1 MLISSF
7 RHIQVQEIIVDGGD
21 VEFFTSPKEY
31 KQQLLLLIENARQRI
46 FITALYLQDDDA
58 GREVLFA
65 LYQAKANF
73 PDLIVNI
80 FVDFNRGQ
88 RGLIGE
94 KASLGNRELYLKL
107 AEQYPQTINIYG
119 VAVKRK
125 EVFGVLHLK
134 GMVFDNT
141 LFYTGAS
148 INDIYL
154 HQADRYRLDR
164 YCAINSALLAD
175 SFCLYLTDTFINS
188 GLAPL
193 LNQSD
198 IPDALQQKRTLALL
212 KQKLKVSRYPAPALA
227 TKLHVNVEP
236 NEASILPLV
245 GFGRNKNQLNQATRK
260 LIQNAHSNMVI
271 FTPYFNLPHA
281 LARDIIRALKRGIKT
296 TVVVGDKTAN
306 DFFISREE
314 DFSTIGIV
322 PYLYEMLL
330 RRFVKRY
337 QNFIDKGLLNIY
349 LWKDNGNSFH
359 LKGVRV
365 DDRYHLITGSNLNP
379 RAWALDLENGLLLDD
394 VNQLFLSKT
403 DEELQGILANT
414 TRVRHF
420 SDIEAVADYPEKPQK
435 LLKKIRVTQIHRV
448 LKRFL

>member
-1 MLISSF
+1 M
-7 RHIQVQEIIVDGGD
+7 QEIIVDGGD
-21 VEFFTSPKEY
+21 VEFFTRPKEY
-31 KQQLLLLIENARQRI
+31 KQQLLLLIKNARQRI

-58 GREVLFA
+58 GKEVLSA

-73 PDLIVNI
+73 PELVVNI

-94 KASLGNRELYLKL
+94 EASLGNRELYLKL
-107 AEQYPQTINIYG
+107 ADTYPQTINIYG

-134 GMVFDNT
+134 GMVFDNQV
-141 LFYTGAS
+141 FYTGAS

-164 YCAINSALLAD
+164 YCTINSAPLAD
-175 SFCLYLTDTFINS
+175 SFCCYLTNTFIES
-188 GLAPL
+188 GLAPQ
-193 LNQSD
+193 LNLAHL
-198 IPDALQQKRTLALL
+198 PDALQQKKNLALL
-212 KQKLKVSRYPAPALA
+212 KQKLKTSRYL
-227 TKLHVNVEP
+227 VESP
-236 NEASILPLV
+236 LTHSASSMGSDKAVITPLV

-260 LIQNAHSNMVI
+260 LVQGANDNMVI

-281 LARDIIRALKRGIKT
+281 LARDVVRALKRGIKT
-296 TVVVGDKTAN
+296 TMVVGDKTAN
-306 DFFISREE
+306 DFFIGNEE
-314 DFSTIGIV
+314 DFSTIGII
-322 PYLYEMLL
+322 PYIYEMLL
-330 RRFVKRY
+330 RRFIKRY

-349 LWKDNGNSFH
+349 LWKDGGNSFH

-394 VNQLFLSKT
+394 SNQLFLAKT
-403 DEELQGILANT
+403 DEELKSILAKT
-414 TRVRHF
+414 SRVGHF
-420 SDIEAVADYPEKPQK
+420 TDIDAVEDYPEKPQK
-435 LLKKIRVTQIHRV
+435 LLKKIRVTQIDRV